1 MEALSGRDK
10 ARVVCWGLL
19 LVSRLRGSK
28 ALQVVNGR
36 QSFWSRTPLFRI
48 LSRNPL
54 FQTARIFVKF
64 SDSSRIGLGLPD
76 CLLMR
81 RPLVLLLLGF
91 VAGLSHAE
99 NQGTPGTLPK
109 DIFPENY
116 LIHLEPNVEQHITDG
131 TESIG
136 IRVQNPTTRIV
147 LNAVEIEIVSARIA
161 RGENQD
167 ELTPQYDAGRQTV
180 SFDTKEILASGSY
193 TLTLRFT
200 SKILERP
207 RGLFVKSY
215 QTSGNSEQ
223 VITTRMEPA
232 DARRVFPC
240 WDEPAFRAT
249 FQLSIRTRA
258 EYTAI
263 SNTPIFAEQ
272 PLGPNEKIVVFEP
285 TPPAPSYLVV
295 LTCGRFEWLED
306 DVRGIKLRI
315 LITAGKKELGRYAM
329 EVTKQVL
336 PYFSDYCGI
345 PYSLGKLDQ
354 IGLPGDISGAMES
367 WGGITYPD
375 EMLLFD
381 PANNS
386 DSAREKVFS
395 AVAHELAHQW
405 FGNLVTIAW
414 WDDIWLNEG
423 FASWMQLKA
432 TEHFHPEWKP
442 WLHAVGER
450 ELVMALDAKKET
462 QAIKRRVEDESQ
474 AINAFDSIVYQKG
487 EFLLRM
493 LERFFG
499 EEAFRSGVHAYLL
512 AHQLS
517 NASTADLCEALEK
530 LTGKQAG
537 KIVTGWVE
545 QPGFPLIRAT
555 TQCLGDKRVISLEQV
570 RFSIEGQDEA
580 PVQWSIPVGIF
591 STANPGDVKYALLE
605 KLSNNFDFPGCD
617 GVIKANGEAA
627 GFFRVL
633 YEPALFSDL
642 LKNVLQL
649 PEGDRINLLA
659 DTWAFVESGNIQ
671 VSAYFELLDKLIRDD
686 SFPLWKTALGSNN
699 AMGGLKIIDRLEQG
713 QPERESYHRYICSL
727 FGPKLQALGWE
738 EKAAEDSEAHQ
749 MRAMLIETL
758 GFFGDRDVIDEAF
771 KRFEMYLQNPATL
784 PPNLRKPVLLIVGRY
799 SSDTT
804 YDQLRSR
811 IPQALTQEERRLLL
825 RALSIA
831 LDPELVQK
839 TLTYLLT
846 DNEPPAAAAGA
857 IESLA
862 AQGEH
867 PEIAWEFATNHLEEL
882 QRRFGAARCNRL
894 VSACAS
900 GFADE
905 RHANDV
911 VDFFKE
917 NLPADAIPSAE
928 KTAELIRFRA
938 KLKARELPVI
948 NKWIEAKSG
957 NVARRG
963 NGS

>member
-1 MEALSGRDK
+1 M
-10 ARVVCWGLL
+10 
-19 LVSRLRGSK
+19 
-28 ALQVVNGR
+28 
-36 QSFWSRTPLFRI
+36 
-48 LSRNPL
+48 
-54 FQTARIFVKF
+54 
-64 SDSSRIGLGLPD
+64 
-76 CLLMR
+76 
-81 RPLVLLLLGF
+81 
-91 VAGLSHAE
+91 
-99 NQGTPGTLPK
+99 LPK
-109 DIFPENY
+109 DILPESY
-116 LIHLEPNVEQHITDG
+116 LIHLEPNVAQHLTDG

-136 IRVQNPTTRIV
+136 IRVQNPTNRIV
-147 LNAVEIEIVSARIA
+147 LNAVEIEIVSATIA
-161 RGENQD
+161 HGENQD
-167 ELTPQYDAGRQTV
+167 ELTPQYNAAQQTV
-180 SFDTKEILASGSY
+180 SFDTKEILAPGSY

-200 SKILERP
+200 SKILDTP
-207 RGLFVKSY
+207 RGLFVEPN
-215 QTSGNSEQ
+215 QTAGNSEQ
-223 VITTRMEPA
+223 VIVTRMEPS

-272 PLGPNEKIVVFEP
+272 PLGPNEKIVVFEA
-285 TPPAPSYLVV
+285 TPPVPSYLIV

-306 DVRGIKLRI
+306 AVRGIKLRI
-315 LITAGKKELGRYAM
+315 LTTAGKKEFGRYAM

-345 PYSLGKLDQ
+345 PCGLGKLDQ
-354 IGLPGDISGAMES
+354 IALPGGISGAMES
-367 WGGITYPD
+367 WGGITYSE
-375 EMLLFD
+375 EMLLYD

-386 DSAREKVFS
+386 DAVREKVFS

-405 FGNLVTIAW
+405 FGNLVTVAW

-450 ELVMALDAKKET
+450 ELVMVLDAKKGT
-462 QAIKRRVEDESQ
+462 HAIKHRVDEESQ
-474 AINAFDSIVYQKG
+474 AISAFDSIAYQKG
-487 EFLLRM
+487 KFLLRM
-493 LERFFG
+493 LERFLD
-499 EEAFRSGVHAYLL
+499 EEAFRSGVQAYLL
-512 AHQLS
+512 AHQMS
-517 NASTADLCEALEK
+517 NASTADLCEALDK
-530 LTGKQAG
+530 LTGKEAG

-555 TQCLGDKRVISLEQV
+555 TQCLGGKRVINLEQV

-580 PVQWSIPVGIF
+580 AVQWSIPVGIF
-591 STANPGDVKYALLE
+591 STANPRDVKYALLE
-605 KLSNNFDFPGCD
+605 KFSNNFDFPGCD
-617 GVIKANGEAA
+617 GVIKANADAA

-642 LKNVLQL
+642 LKNVSQL
-649 PEGDRINLLA
+649 PEGDRINLLV

-671 VSAYFELLDKLIRDD
+671 ASAYLELLDKLIRDD
-686 SFPLWKTALGSNN
+686 SFSLWKSALGNDN
-699 AMGGLKIIDRLEQG
+699 AMGGVKIIDRLEQG
-713 QPERESYHRYICSL
+713 QPGRESYQRYICSL

-738 EKAAEDSEAHQ
+738 ENADEDFETRQ
-749 MRAMLIETL
+749 MRATLIETL

-771 KRFEMYLQNPATL
+771 KRFETYLQNPATL
-784 PPNLRKPVLLIVGRY
+784 TPNLRAPVLLIVGRY

-804 YDQLRSR
+804 YEQLLSR

-831 LDPELVQK
+831 LDPELVRK

-846 DNEPPAAAAGA
+846 DSEPPATAARE

-882 QRRFGAARCNRL
+882 QRRFGAARRNRL
-894 VSACAS
+894 LSACAS
-900 GFADE
+900 GFTDE

-911 VDFFKE
+911 IDFFKE
-917 NLPADAIPSAE
+917 NITGDAIPSAE
-928 KTAELIRFRA
+928 RTAEVIRFRA

-948 NKWIEAKSG
+948 DKWIEAKSG
-957 NVARRG
+957 SVARRG
-963 NGS
+963 DGS

>member
-1 MEALSGRDK
+1 
-10 ARVVCWGLL
+10 
-19 LVSRLRGSK
+19 
-28 ALQVVNGR
+28 
-36 QSFWSRTPLFRI
+36 
-48 LSRNPL
+48 
-54 FQTARIFVKF
+54 
-64 SDSSRIGLGLPD
+64 
-76 CLLMR
+76 MR

-91 VAGLSHAE
+91 VASFSHAE
-99 NQGTPGTLPK
+99 NQGAPGRLPK
-109 DIFPENY
+109 DISPESY

-136 IRVQNPTTRIV
+136 IRVQNPTNRIV
-147 LNAVEIEIVSARIA
+147 LNSVEINIVSARIA
-161 RGENQD
+161 YNENQD
-167 ELTPQYDAGRQTV
+167 QLTPQYDAVQQTV
-180 SFDTKEILASGSY
+180 SFDTKEILAPGSY
-193 TLTLRFT
+193 TLTLKFT
-200 SKILERP
+200 SKILEAP
-207 RGLFVKSY
+207 HGLFVESY

-223 VITTRMEPA
+223 VIATRMEST

-258 EYTAI
+258 DYTAI
-263 SNTPIFAEQ
+263 SNTPMFAEQ
-272 PLGPNEKIVVFEP
+272 ALGPNEKIVVFEP
-285 TPPAPSYLVV
+285 TPPIPSYLVV

-306 DVRGIKLRI
+306 DIRGIKLRI
-315 LITAGKKELGRYAM
+315 LTAAGKKEFGRYAM
-329 EVTKQVL
+329 EVSKQVV

-345 PYSLGKLDQ
+345 PCSLGKLDQ

-367 WGGITYPD
+367 WGGITYSE
-375 EMLLFD
+375 EMLLYD

-386 DSAREKVFS
+386 DAAREKVFS

-405 FGNLVTIAW
+405 FGNLVTMAW

-442 WLHAVGER
+442 WLHAAGER
-450 ELVMALDAKKET
+450 EIVMALDAKKET
-462 QAIKRRVEDESQ
+462 HAIKRPVDDESQ
-474 AINAFDSIVYQKG
+474 AVSAFDPIAYQKG

-499 EEAFRSGVHAYLL
+499 EEAFRSAMHAYLL

-517 NASTADLCEALEK
+517 NASTADLCEALDKFTE
-530 LTGKQAG
+530 KQAA
-537 KIVTGWVE
+537 KIVASWVE

-555 TQCLGDKRVISLEQV
+555 TQCLGGKRVISLEQV
-570 RFSIEGQDEA
+570 RFSIEGQDKA
-580 PVQWSIPVGIF
+580 PVQWLIPVGIF

-605 KLSNNFDFPGCD
+605 KLSNNFDFPSCD
-617 GVIKANGEAA
+617 GLIKANADA
-627 GFFRVL
+627 VGFFRVL

-649 PEGDRINLLA
+649 PESDRINLLA

-671 VSAYFELLDKLIRDD
+671 ASAYLELLDKLMRDD
-686 SFPLWKTALGSNN
+686 NFPLWKTALGNDT
-699 AMGGLKIIDRLEQG
+699 AMGGLKLIDRLEQG

-738 EKAAEDSEAHQ
+738 EKPAEDSETRQ
-749 MRAMLIETL
+749 MRAMLVETL
-758 GFFGDRDVIDEAF
+758 GFFGDREVIDEAF
-771 KRFEMYLQNPATL
+771 KRFERYLQNPATL
-784 PPNLRKPVLLIVGRY
+784 TPNLRTPVLLIVGRY

-804 YDQLRSR
+804 YDQLLSR
-811 IPQALTQEERRLLL
+811 IPQARSQEERRLLL

-831 LDPELVQK
+831 LDPELVRK
-839 TLTYLLT
+839 TLAYLLT
-846 DNEPPAAAAGA
+846 DSEPPAAAARA
-857 IESLA
+857 LESLA

-867 PEIAWEFATNHLEEL
+867 PEIAWEFATSHLEEL
-882 QRRFGAARCNRL
+882 QRRFGTARRNRL

-911 VDFFKE
+911 VNFFKE
-917 NLPADAIPSAE
+917 NLPVDAIPSAE

-938 KLKARELPVI
+938 KLKAKELPMI
-948 NKWIEAKSG
+948 DKWIEAKSG

-963 NGS
+963 DGA

>member
-1 MEALSGRDK
+1 
-10 ARVVCWGLL
+10 
-19 LVSRLRGSK
+19 
-28 ALQVVNGR
+28 
-36 QSFWSRTPLFRI
+36 
-48 LSRNPL
+48 
-54 FQTARIFVKF
+54 
-64 SDSSRIGLGLPD
+64 
-76 CLLMR
+76 MR
-81 RPLVLLLLGF
+81 RPFVLLLLGF
-91 VAGLSHAE
+91 AAGLSHAE
-99 NQGTPGTLPK
+99 NQGTPGKLPK
-109 DIFPENY
+109 DILPQSY
-116 LIHLEPNVEQHITDG
+116 LIHLEPNVEQHVTDG
-131 TESIG
+131 AESID
-136 IRVQNPTTRIV
+136 IRVQNPTNRIV
-147 LNAVEIEIVSARIA
+147 LNAVEIKIVSARIA
-161 RGENQD
+161 RGESQD
-167 ELTPQYDAGRQTV
+167 ELTPQYDAVQQTV
-180 SFDTKEILASGSY
+180 SFDTKGILASGSY

-200 SKILERP
+200 SEILETP
-207 RGLFVKSY
+207 HGLFIESY

-223 VITTRMEPA
+223 VIATRMEPA

-263 SNTPIFAEQ
+263 SNTPMFAEQ
-272 PLGPNEKIVVFEP
+272 ALGPNEKIVVFEP
-285 TPPAPSYLVV
+285 TPLVPTYLVV

-315 LITAGKKELGRYAM
+315 LTTAGKKEFGRYAM

-345 PYSLGKLDQ
+345 PYGLGKLDQ
-354 IGLPGDISGAMES
+354 IGLPGGISSAMES
-367 WGGITYPD
+367 WGAITYSE
-375 EMLLFD
+375 EMLLYD

-386 DSAREKVFS
+386 DAVREKVFS

-405 FGNLVTIAW
+405 FGNLVTMAW

-432 TEHFHPEWKP
+432 KEHFHPEWEP
-442 WLHAVGER
+442 WLHAAAER

-462 QAIKRRVEDESQ
+462 HAVKRLVDDESP
-474 AINAFDSIVYQKG
+474 AISAFDSIAYQKG
-487 EFLLRM
+487 AFLLRM

-499 EEAFRSGVHAYLL
+499 EEAFRSAVRAYLL
-512 AHQLS
+512 AHQFS

-530 LTGKQAG
+530 FAGKQAG
-537 KIVTGWVE
+537 KILTGWVE
-545 QPGFPLIRAT
+545 QPGLPLIRAT
-555 TQCLGDKRVISLEQV
+555 TQCLGGKRVISLEQV
-570 RFSIEGQDEA
+570 RFSIEGQVEA
-580 PVQWSIPVGIF
+580 SVEWSIPVGIF

-617 GVIKANGEAA
+617 GVIKANANAA

-642 LKNVLQL
+642 LKNVSQL
-649 PEGDRINLLA
+649 PESDRINLVA

-671 VSAYFELLDKLIRDD
+671 ASAYFELLDKLIRDD
-686 SFPLWKTALGSNN
+686 SFPLWKTALGNDN

-713 QPERESYHRYICSL
+713 QPGRESYQRYICSL

-738 EKAAEDSEAHQ
+738 EKADEDSEAHQ
-749 MRAMLIETL
+749 MRVMLIETL
-758 GFFGDRDVIDEAF
+758 GFFGDRDVIVEAF
-771 KRFEMYLQNPATL
+771 KRFERYLQDPATL
-784 PPNLRKPVLLIVGRY
+784 TPNLRTPVLLIVGRY

-804 YDQLRSR
+804 YDQLLSR

-831 LDPELVQK
+831 LDPELVRK

-846 DNEPPAAAAGA
+846 DSEPPAAAARA

-867 PEIAWEFATNHLEEL
+867 PEIAWEFATKHLEEL
-882 QRRFGAARCNRL
+882 RRRFGAAGRNRL
-894 VSACAS
+894 VSACAT

-917 NLPADAIPSAE
+917 NLPGDAIPSAE
-928 KTAELIRFRA
+928 KTAELIRLRA

-948 NKWIEAKSG
+948 DKWIEAKAG

-963 NGS
+963 DGT